1 MTHGYWSN
9 FCDFF
14 SVLSDLYNF
23 NPIAVEKQT
32 NKQTPVKTQKT
43 SKQTTKNKQPP
54 KLPKKKNHQS
64 KANQDKL
71 IIYLRSTL
79 KLMKLLMKRNFMA
92 VLLIVWCDL
101 RVENQ
106 TD

>member
-54 KLPKKKNHQS
+54 KLPKKK
-64 KANQDKL
+64 K
-71 IIYLRSTL
+71 II
-79 KLMKLLMKRNFMA
+79 KVK
-92 VLLIVWCDL
+92 
-101 RVENQ
+101 Q
-106 TD
+106 TKINSLYISGQH